1 MPRDWPRDVATWGSP
16 FPWLRGLPVA
26 GVLSLARNWC
36 QLRPATADLGTA
48 RGRADRRSIGVAR
61 ADVPSG
67 SETARVP
74 VVGQTIHGGESIDE
88 SPGAVVCT
96 CVPGRREWPGTWSP
110 ATRGPSWPSP
120 VGGVH
125 VCVGRSRCHGNGSLP
140 VARCPLLTRRT
151 GCGSDPGDRTI
162 GAGSAGISE
171 TTPGRPGRR
180 RRLPGGG
187 VWRAAEGCA
196 SDPSR
201 GSESHGIVYENNP
214 ASPSQIA
221 RR

>member
-1 MPRDWPRDVATWGSP
+1 MV
-16 FPWLRGLPVA
+16 PVA
-26 GVLSLARNWC
+26 VCNGRSRCRPWQGAQSGDRSEWPERMS
-36 QLRPATADLGTA
+36 RPAVRLPGFQLTA
-48 RGRADRRSIGVAR
+48 RRSTV
-61 ADVPSG
+61 
-67 SETARVP
+67 
-74 VVGQTIHGGESIDE
+74 E
-88 SPGAVVCT
+88 SPSTIVGCS
-96 CVPGRREWPGTWSP
+96 CVHVRVGRREWPGTWSP

-120 VGGVH
+120 VVGGH

-171 TTPGRPGRR
+171 TTPGQPVRR

-187 VWRAAEGCA
+187 TWRAAEGCA

-201 GSESHGIVYENNP
+201 GSESHGRVYENNP
-214 ASPSQIA
+214 CSSP
-221 RR
+221 